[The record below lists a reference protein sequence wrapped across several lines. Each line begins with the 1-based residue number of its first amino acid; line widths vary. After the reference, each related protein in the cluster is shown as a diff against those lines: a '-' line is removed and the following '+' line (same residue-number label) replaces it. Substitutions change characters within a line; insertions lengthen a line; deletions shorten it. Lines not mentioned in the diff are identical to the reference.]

1 MTFEGSKT
9 MKAMRKDGSV
19 GNIDLEALNDVNA
32 DIRFTERKIDE
43 NLELNRRL
51 RAERASLR
59 GRLIDL
65 KQRRRK
71 LIFGQFEEGKA

>member
-1 MTFEGSKT
+1 
-9 MKAMRKDGSV
+9 MKVMRKDGSIGTV
-19 GNIDLEALNDVNA
+19 DLEVLNDVNT
-32 DIRFTERKIDE
+32 DIRFTEKKIDE

-71 LIFGQFEEGKA
+71 LIFGQFEEKEAQP

>member
-1 MTFEGSKT
+1 
-9 MKAMRKDGSV
+9 MKVMHKDGSV
-19 GNIDLEALNDVNA
+19 TNLDLDTLNEVNA

-65 KQRRRK
+65 KQRKRK
-71 LIFGQFEEGKA
+71 LIFAPFEEKEVKP